1 MSYHIPELLAPVGGF
16 PQLSAAVQNGADAVY
31 MGGPLFNARMKAD
44 NFGVSDMQKAIDYA
58 HIRNV
63 KAYITVNTLIRD
75 DELFEAFS
83 YIHSLYKAGAD
94 AVILQDMGLARLVR
108 EYLPDLPMHLSTQ
121 GTVYNKWAL
130 DTVRKLGFC
139 RIVPARELSLTELE
153 DLTAACHRADLPCE
167 VEVFVHGALCM
178 CYSGQC
184 QMSRIL
190 GGAGGRSGNRGLCAQ
205 PCRLPYENEKGEKSF
220 LLSPKD
226 ICLLE
231 DIPQLC
237 RAGIDSIKIEGRLK
251 SPQYVALVTSVYRK
265 YLDQYQKTG
274 DVKVQ
279 ADDRQKLMQIF
290 NRGGFSKGYFYGN
303 PGRALLSGDS
313 PKNWGTYVGTV
324 QSVRAES
331 TLVDVKPDGGSLS
344 MGDGVEIYS
353 RKTVGNV
360 ISYLKPLPDGCLRI
374 GDIKGKVN
382 PGDRVYKVTDKRL
395 LAEAERSYA
404 SDFIRRIPVEMKF
417 VAELGKLPVLSIR
430 EAGGFAE
437 KDGLPQEQGD
447 LKKKQGG
454 LSQERE
460 GSLQK
465 QDRSLQKQGNSPQG
479 QGGFFTVRGNRV
491 SEKAI
496 HKPLDEERVKN
507 QLCKLGNTAFA
518 AEKVTIDL
526 AQGISVPVSV
536 LNDMRRQAVR
546 CLIEAKCQAGRAGLT
561 EEKMAEIKRSE
572 IGFEYSEIDAA
583 CSKIETTHSGPEA
596 GSGDMRL
603 DKRKRA
609 GDDGLHCCS
618 QDRGFACRRG
628 ETLIHLYGNELP
640 APAAFTKMLAKYE
653 NVVLC
658 IPLALY
664 MDDKTSEQLTGIL
677 NRSAG
682 GKRCRVM
689 PYILNVSKGNLDRYI
704 EDNFWK
710 ICKRVADTGILIGNL
725 GWIEKFQ
732 TAGVQVYGDYGL
744 NVYNR
749 QSVKAFREIGV
760 EVLQFSHEAEM
771 SSFGNIP
778 LMITE
783 HPISAKRLTDRKG
796 QQYTVLPASSQ
807 DKYLLFLQEQE
818 M

>member
-1 MSYHIPELLAPVGGF
+1 MSYRIPELLAPVGGF

-31 MGGPLFNARMKAD
+31 MGGPLFNARIKAD
-44 NFGVSDMQKAIDYA
+44 NFGFSDMQKAIDYA

-63 KAYITVNTLIRD
+63 KAYITINTLIRD

-83 YIHSLYKAGAD
+83 YIHSLYKTGAD

-139 RIVPARELSLTELE
+139 RIVPARELGLTELE
-153 DLTAACHRADLPCE
+153 DLTAACHQADQPCE
-167 VEVFVHGALCM
+167 VEVFVHGALCI

-190 GGAGGRSGNRGLCAQ
+190 GGASGRSGNRGLCAQ
-205 PCRLPYENEKGEKSF
+205 PCRLPYENEKGEKAF

-237 RAGIDSIKIEGRLK
+237 RAGIDSFKIEGRLK

-279 ADDRQKLMQIF
+279 ADDMKRLMQIF

-303 PGRALLSGDS
+303 PGHALLSGDS
-313 PKNWGTYVGTV
+313 PKNRGTYVGTV
-324 QSVRAES
+324 QSVRAGS
-331 TLVDVKPDGGSLS
+331 TLVDVKLDGGSLS

-360 ISYLKPLPDGCLRI
+360 ISYLKSLPDGCLRI
-374 GDIKGKVN
+374 GDIKGKVS

-395 LAEAERSYA
+395 LAEAEQSYA
-404 SDFIRRIPVEMKF
+404 SDLIRRVPVEMKF
-417 VAELGKLPVLSIR
+417 TAELGELPVLSIR
-430 EAGGFAE
+430 EVGRFAE
-437 KDGLPQEQGD
+437 KDGLPQKLDGSSQKQGD
-447 LKKKQGG
+447 LKKKQGRP
-454 LSQERE
+454 SQEQDGLPHKR
-460 GSLQK
+460 GSSQ
-465 QDRSLQKQGNSPQG
+465 QKQGGSPQG
-479 QGGFFTVRGNRV
+479 QDDWITVRGNRL

-546 CLIEAKCQAGRAGLT
+546 CLIEAKCQTSRIGFT
-561 EEKMAEIKRSE
+561 EEKLAEIKRSE
-572 IGFEYSEIDAA
+572 TELGCRTVDAGCSEVEIGRNESGAMCNEVNAGRGRAEISHRSSEI
-583 CSKIETTHSGPEA
+583 GY
-596 GSGDMRL
+596 GR
-603 DKRKRA
+603 
-609 GDDGLHCCS
+609 
-618 QDRGFACRRG
+618 
-628 ETLIHLYGNELP
+628 TLIHLYGDELP
-640 APAAFTKMLAKYE
+640 APAAFKKMLAKHE
-653 NVVLC
+653 NVMLC

-664 MDDKTSEQLTGIL
+664 MDDEISRQFTSML
-677 NRSAG
+677 NRFAG
-682 GKRCRVM
+682 GKRCSVM

-704 EDNFWK
+704 EDNFQK
-710 ICKRVADTGILIGNL
+710 ICKRVTDTGILIGNL
-725 GWIEKFQ
+725 GWIGKFQ

-749 QSVKAFREIGV
+749 QSMKAFEEIGV
-760 EVLQFSHEAEM
+760 EILQFSHETEM
-771 SSFGNIP
+771 TSFGNIP

-796 QQYTVLPASSQ
+796 QKYTVLPASSQ
-807 DKYLLFLQEQE
+807 DKYLLFLQDREI
-818 M
+818 

>member
-1 MSYHIPELLAPVGGF
+1 MSYRIPELLAPVGGF

-31 MGGPLFNARMKAD
+31 MGGPLFNARIKAD
-44 NFGVSDMQKAIDYA
+44 NFEFSDMQKAIDYA

-63 KAYITVNTLIRD
+63 KAYITINTLIRD

-83 YIHSLYKAGAD
+83 YIHSLYKVGAD

-139 RIVPARELSLTELE
+139 RIVPARELGLAELE
-153 DLTAACHRADLPCE
+153 ELTAACHQADQPCE

-226 ICLLE
+226 LCLLE

-237 RAGIDSIKIEGRLK
+237 RAGIDSFKIEGRLK

-279 ADDRQKLMQIF
+279 ADDMKRLMQVF

-303 PGRALLSGDS
+303 PGHALLSGDS
-313 PKNWGTYVGTV
+313 PKNRGTYVGTV
-324 QSVRAES
+324 QSVRAGS

-344 MGDGVEIYS
+344 VGDGVEIYS

-374 GDIKGKVN
+374 GDIKGKVS

-395 LAEAERSYA
+395 LAEAEQSYA
-404 SDFIRRIPVEMKF
+404 SDFIRRVPVEMKF
-417 VAELGKLPVLSIR
+417 TAELGEQPVLSIR
-430 EAGGFAE
+430 EVGLFAE
-437 KDGLPQEQGD
+437 KDGLPQKLDGSPQKQGD
-447 LKKKQGG
+447 LKKKQGRP
-454 LSQERE
+454 SQEQD
-460 GSLQK
+460 GSPQK
-465 QDRSLQKQGNSPQG
+465 RGGSPQRQGGSPQG
-479 QGGFFTVRGNRV
+479 QGDWITVRGNRV

-546 CLIEAKCQAGRAGLT
+546 CLIEAKCQTSRIGLT
-561 EEKMAEIKRSE
+561 EEKLAEIKHGETALGCRAADGRCSEVETGRHESDAMCNEVNAGRGRVEISHRSSE
-572 IGFEYSEIDAA
+572 IG
-583 CSKIETTHSGPEA
+583 SG
-596 GSGDMRL
+596 S
-603 DKRKRA
+603 
-609 GDDGLHCCS
+609 
-618 QDRGFACRRG
+618 
-628 ETLIHLYGNELP
+628 TLIHLYGNELP

-653 NVVLC
+653 NVILC

-664 MDDKTSEQLTGIL
+664 MDDETSRQLTSML
-677 NRSAG
+677 NRFAG
-682 GKRCRVM
+682 GKRCNVM

-704 EDNFWK
+704 KDNFRK

-744 NVYNR
+744 NVYNH
-749 QSVKAFREIGV
+749 QSVKAFDEIGV
-760 EVLQFSHEAEM
+760 EVLQFSHETEM

-796 QQYTVLPASSQ
+796 QQYMVLPTSSQ
-807 DKYLLFLQEQE
+807 DKYLLFLQGREI
-818 M
+818 